1 MRIGE
6 LDQHCGNCKILQY
19 CAEPFDE
26 LCVCTREAL
35 EDMEEEEYIRQAEE
49 IRRRWTKIKR
59 PNISNMAMCN
69 RICREEERKNAAG
82 KKNTARCG
90 KGIRCNRGNHEPQ
103 GRAQG
108 AGGVRHEDSRS

>member
-26 LCVCTREAL
+26 LCVCARAAL
-35 EDMEEEEYIRQAEE
+35 EDMEEEEYIRTAEE
-49 IRRRWTKIKR
+49 IQKR
-59 PNISNMAMCN
+59 NKRHISNMAMCD
-69 RICREEERKNAAG
+69 RICRKEEKRKDGAG
-82 KKNTARCG
+82 KKNTAGCG
-90 KGIRCNRGNHEPQ
+90 KGIRCNRGHHEPQ

-108 AGGVRHEDSRS
+108 AGGVRHEDS